1 MMIQN
6 SFGVPLG
13 RDATLKVL
21 IRAAFQRFIALVK
34 RMSASRG
41 DDGAIRNRC
50 CANGRTKKFNETRAI

>member
-34 RMSASRG
+34 RMSAGRG
-41 DDGAIRNRC
+41 DDGAIRKPLLRQ
-50 CANGRTKKFNETRAI
+50 REDQKIQ